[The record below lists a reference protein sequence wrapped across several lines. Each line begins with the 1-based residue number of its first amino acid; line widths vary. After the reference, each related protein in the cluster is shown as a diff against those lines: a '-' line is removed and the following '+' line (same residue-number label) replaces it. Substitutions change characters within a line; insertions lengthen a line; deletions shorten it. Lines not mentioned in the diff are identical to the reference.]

1 MPDIQKLKELSVD
14 DLLQELRARE
24 AKAGET
30 ALAVPLEPRENLREF
45 DDTSITNVL
54 KEKQKVIY

>member
-24 AKAGET
+24 AKAGQTCSRRT
-30 ALAVPLEPRENLREF
+30 AGTE
-45 DDTSITNVL
+45 
-54 KEKQKVIY
+54 